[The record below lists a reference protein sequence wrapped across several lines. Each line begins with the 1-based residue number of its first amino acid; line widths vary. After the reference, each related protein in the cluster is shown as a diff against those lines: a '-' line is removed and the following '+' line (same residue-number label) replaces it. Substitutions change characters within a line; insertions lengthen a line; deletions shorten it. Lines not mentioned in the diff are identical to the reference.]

1 MKEIIEIKKTFNEY
15 SSFSSSSQQ
24 PNFNTIQG
32 QIPMIQPII
41 PLVTTP
47 LQPTPPAPQEQEQK
61 KKNIDPWTFNAKLF
75 LASTFQIEEFQR
87 RLREEKIEDFIVNPL
102 ELLPLPIITITPD
115 DNNNNNS
122 IKSVQAKITTK
133 SIKAEQIE
141 EDIYDIEE
149 HLSSKSNLQIDDN
162 DDYNSS
168 INNGYFLGRYW
179 VIKRNRRGNIIDAY
193 KVIMDPL
200 LEAQESS
207 YQEKKKAAERM
218 EQKERASLDLS

>member
-1 MKEIIEIKKTFNEY
+1 M
-15 SSFSSSSQQ
+15 
-24 PNFNTIQG
+24 
-32 QIPMIQPII
+32 
-41 PLVTTP
+41 
-47 LQPTPPAPQEQEQK
+47 
-61 KKNIDPWTFNAKLF
+61 
-75 LASTFQIEEFQR
+75 ASTFQIEEFQR

-102 ELLPLPIITITPD
+102 KLLPLPIITITPD

-133 SIKAEQIE
+133 SIKAEEQIE

-168 INNGYFLGRYW
+168 INNGYFLGGYW
-179 VIKRNRRGNIIDAY
+179 VIKRNKRGDIIDAY
-193 KVIMDPL
+193 KVITDPL
-200 LEAQESS
+200 LEAQESY

-218 EQKERASLDLS
+218 GQKERALLDLS